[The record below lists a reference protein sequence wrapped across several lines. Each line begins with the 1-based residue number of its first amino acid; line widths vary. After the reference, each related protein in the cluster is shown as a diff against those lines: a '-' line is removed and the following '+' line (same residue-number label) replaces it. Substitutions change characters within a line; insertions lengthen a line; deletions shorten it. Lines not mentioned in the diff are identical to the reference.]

1 MHLFI
6 TYTLVST
13 IPSLPMHQLFAHPL
27 TAPQPLLLWI
37 IWIALHWT
45 FMISALHI
53 NYTVPF
59 FPPMFILLL
68 VLAHL
73 CLFYN
78 HLATHDDRV
87 LKQLSWWGLSSRQ
100 NAMLVTQTLL
110 TEELAQTFSH
120 LVQHTLTSPFDW
132 AEGGERPAWPQTS
145 APHVCVGVSRAA
157 ETLGRWR
164 EKLQPPPLCDVHRE
178 GDRAWE
184 RFLKLFVPSTS
195 SDITV
200 KLVLNTIHRLKKTAI
215 DTISALFSRTE

>member
-6 TYTLVST
+6 TYTLVSS
-13 IPSLPMHQLFAHPL
+13 IPSLTMHQLLAHPL

-45 FMISALHI
+45 FMISALI

-59 FPPMFILLL
+59 FPPIFILLL
-68 VLAHL
+68 VSAHL

-78 HLATHDDRV
+78 HLAIHDDKV
-87 LKQLSWWGLSSRQ
+87 LKQLSWWGLNSCQ
-100 NAMLVTQTLL
+100 NAMLVTQALV

-120 LVQHTLTSPFDW
+120 LVQHTFTLPFDW
-132 AEGGERPAWPQTS
+132 AEGGERPTWPQTS
-145 APHVCVGVSRAA
+145 ALHICVGVSRAA
-157 ETLGRWR
+157 ETLGGWR
-164 EKLQPPPLCDVHRE
+164 EKLQPPCLCDAHRE

-184 RFLKLFVPSTS
+184 RCMKLFIPSIS

-200 KLVLNTIHRLKKTAI
+200 KLVLNTMHMLKKPAI
-215 DTISALFSRTE
+215 DTISTFFSHTE